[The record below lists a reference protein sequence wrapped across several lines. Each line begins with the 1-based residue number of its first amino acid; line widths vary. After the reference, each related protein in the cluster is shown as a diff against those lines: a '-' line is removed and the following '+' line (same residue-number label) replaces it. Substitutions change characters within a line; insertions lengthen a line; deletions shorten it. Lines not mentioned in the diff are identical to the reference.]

1 MVSLSDAFKSQ
12 VVIKQTAQGVPKQD
26 IKKLDLIEITIS
38 RRCIVPTSLDVLVI
52 LSAIALQ
59 NVNTAQVLS
68 KQPSIY
74 LRIAQ
79 SKEDTSQVLAIFAT
93 CQNVCG
99 GGTVFNL
106 QWLNLLKKS
115 TLPEPETMRWLKKA
129 LCSRLPAFQSR
140 ASQCNCA
147 SLHPCNLSTRT
158 ARHGG
163 KKSKTCNQCD
173 YASSEAGHLRTH
185 IRRRTVEKSDYS
197 DSCRLSFFFLF
208 AARKKYIRVWALSC

>member
-1 MVSLSDAFKSQ
+1 MQYGHKLVVFATKKFVIPLSLSPKVNTAEIFRNSMIQKFLFRQHRMVSLSDAFKSQ

-59 NVNTAQVLS
+59 NVITAQVLS

-106 QWLNLLKKS
+106 Q
-115 TLPEPETMRWLKKA
+115 
-129 LCSRLPAFQSR
+129 
-140 ASQCNCA
+140 
-147 SLHPCNLSTRT
+147 
-158 ARHGG
+158 
-163 KKSKTCNQCD
+163 
-173 YASSEAGHLRTH
+173 
-185 IRRRTVEKSDYS
+185 
-197 DSCRLSFFFLF
+197 
-208 AARKKYIRVWALSC
+208 